1 MIGKERIATQLYWRD
16 KNKMIEEYEYWGRS
30 SKYYLDV
37 FSLDRIRMKWRET
50 NVMLRDLEWSV

>member
-1 MIGKERIATQLYWRD
+1 
-16 KNKMIEEYEYWGRS
+16 MIEEYEYWGRS